1 MPYKFNEYVST
12 YIDPQSIK
20 ISEALQQRYKENLA
34 ASDQLYMALDQMKAA
49 LPFEKDLERKK
60 ELQAEIDRNLNMLA
74 DRGDYENLGFA
85 VHKTAKDFSKKYAPI
100 KENYERYSAA
110 MTDLQEAVKKGDVN
124 QEYAKLFPLYM
135 VKDYSGFEVDPE
147 TGRVKEGTMFSA
159 PSYVKDPKL
168 MDKIKDALQILK
180 PEKFTNEIES
190 LSAGDGSLWVTTK
203 NGVEEIKLED
213 VQDVIDS
220 VFAEPDVKAYM
231 EQFSDMKTYAATKD
245 AGAAAT
251 LTTMSANYT
260 SAMSEINKL
269 LEDRN
274 LNSQQKQA
282 YKNQLQILGEE
293 INKINEAVKDEGS
306 SYEFIKDKFKKE
318 IRQPYQTYGE
328 KAAIR
333 SEEHSVKKR
342 FSEKY
347 LKDRE
352 WELANQTLEVQGQV
366 TLADRNGATYEE
378 KNNLARELYGTA
390 WKLEQDLK
398 KQEGQLSEDS
408 ENRLKAEIKA
418 ARDQADLIRQQMV
431 TAANSAITEKDIIES
446 SPDAWKTYN
455 VMKELYP
462 YAKPGEIYVKIQET
476 FDNTGDQDYI
486 DFQNKFKQKYGAEYT
501 TSGTTYDTKGIGFI
515 GTTGPSTAFT
525 TSELGT
531 RPSFEAAGLSMNIA
545 NVLSRKFTDKID
557 SQFSEIK
564 TSASFAYGAIPAPT
578 TEQSIKLTE
587 AMKNFFINKPITA
600 DFTVADIT
608 KEGVTT
614 VSGKDL
620 AGFKVVDVGWNQEN
634 NIYELKLMGGT
645 NDAPVSKT
653 VHLDGKY
660 IRNSTLDVMINSP
673 SNRMAKVINDMDL
686 RKSGEISTR
695 KVKINMPDKEV
706 LDAWMIVES
715 DGAGNPYIRFVDNN
729 WQDFLDEDKKRTSL
743 SQKHKKDSE
752 VFIGLVN
759 AGFRNNKQFIEF

>member
-49 LPFEKDLERKK
+49 LPFEKDLQRKK

-159 PSYVKDPKL
+159 PSYVKDPKI
-168 MDKIKDALQILK
+168 MDKLKDALQILK
-180 PEKFTNEIES
+180 PQKFTSEIES
-190 LSAGDGSLWVTTK
+190 LSPGDGVLWVTTK
-203 NGVEEIKLED
+203 NGVEKIDILD

-328 KAAIR
+328 KAAIT

-352 WELANQTLEVQGQV
+352 WELANQTLQVQGQV

-486 DFQNKFKQKYGAEYT
+486 DFQNKFKEKFGAEYT
-501 TSGTTYDTKGIGFI
+501 EIKVQNLAPIRTAGTGSDIGDAFQNIAKGQI
-515 GTTGPSTAFT
+515 GTYGQGLNRSIAST
-525 TSELGT
+525 LKN
-531 RPSFEAAGLSMNIA
+531 SFE
-545 NVLSRKFTDKID
+545 DKIN

-578 TEQSIKLTE
+578 TEQSMKLTE

-660 IRNSTLDVMINSP
+660 IRNSTLDVMLNAP

-695 KVKINMPDKEV
+695 KVKLNIPGGEAKDG
-706 LDAWMIVES
+706 WMVVES

-729 WQDFLDEDKKRTSL
+729 WQNFTGGAEIL
-743 SQKHKKDSE
+743 SKKHKKDSKD
-752 VFIGLVN
+752 FTQIVN
-759 AGFRNNKQFIEF
+759 AGFVDGTQFLDF

>member
-49 LPFEKDLERKK
+49 LPFEKDLQRKK
-60 ELQAEIDRNLNMLA
+60 ELQAEIDRNLNMLS

-159 PSYVKDPKL
+159 PSYVKDPKI
-168 MDKIKDALQILK
+168 MDKLKDALQILK
-180 PEKFTNEIES
+180 PEKFTSEIES

-203 NGVEEIKLED
+203 NGVEKIDILD

-328 KAAIR
+328 KAAIT

-352 WELANQTLEVQGQV
+352 WELANQTLQVQGQV

-390 WKLEQDLK
+390 WKLEQDLE
-398 KQEGQLSEDS
+398 KQEGYLSEDS
-408 ENRLKAEIKA
+408 KNRLKEEIKA
-418 ARDQADLIRQQMV
+418 ARDQADLIRQQMI
-431 TAANSAITEKDIIES
+431 TAANSAITEKDIIDS

-455 VMKELYP
+455 IMKELYP

-486 DFQNKFKQKYGAEYT
+486 DFQNKFKEKFGDSYNGKYKTEDIKQSGVIAGAGKT
-501 TSGTTYDTKGIGFI
+501 DSGKAVGWVTLPDEVMGEGFLP
-515 GTTGPSTAFT
+515 TH
-525 TSELGT
+525 ENLKNK
-531 RPSFEAAGLSMNIA
+531 FE
-545 NVLSRKFTDKID
+545 DKIN

-660 IRNSTLDVMINSP
+660 IRNSTLDVMLNAP
-673 SNRMAKVINDMDL
+673 SNRMAKVVNDMDL

-695 KVKINMPDKEV
+695 KVKLNIPGGEAKDG
-706 LDAWMIVES
+706 WMVVES

-729 WQDFLDEDKKRTSL
+729 WQNFTGKAEIL
-743 SQKHKKDSE
+743 SKKHKKDSKDFTQI
-752 VFIGLVN
+752 VNYGFIDGT
-759 AGFRNNKQFIEF
+759 QFLDF